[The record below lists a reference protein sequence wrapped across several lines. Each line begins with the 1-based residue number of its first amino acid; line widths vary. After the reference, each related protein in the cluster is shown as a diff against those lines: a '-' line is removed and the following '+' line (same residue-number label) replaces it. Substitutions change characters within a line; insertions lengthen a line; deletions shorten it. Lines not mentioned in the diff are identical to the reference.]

1 MYLTLRFLLPFG
13 SFINFATAVSIAN
26 VLYAGSEDVSIVKL
40 SIIFPCITKLAAKAN
55 WSSSKPLKLYKYTLV
70 TRKSTSRKQFPHLFC
85 IPSIEDSPSFLS
97 ISLSYIYKNTHT
109 YKHVSGF
116 IRKSDKREKTDQLY
130 LIRTDS

>member
-1 MYLTLRFLLPFG
+1 MYLILRFLLPFG
-13 SFINFATAVSIAN
+13 SFINFATTVSIAN

-55 WSSSKPLKLYKYTLV
+55 WSSSEPLKLYKSTLF
-70 TRKSTSRKQFPHLFC
+70 TRSKTQFPHLFC

-109 YKHVSGF
+109 YKHVSCF
-116 IRKSDKREKTDQLY
+116 IRKYDKREKNDQLY